1 MCFRL
6 QQFEYVEM
14 DLDLTPIPERSIQDA
29 RPPFV
34 TPTTSRFTRLLRSS
48 QENESFGMNETKEQ
62 WFTPTSNDFTPMV
75 LRSQCKASHE
85 KMAEFQEKNEELQEE
100 VRDLIE
106 KCDEGEK
113 RFAQL
118 TKEFEALE
126 KKNCATQDENS
137 FLKAM
142 ISSMR
147 AESSIAEETLKK
159 KNDDFDNLTKEF
171 LSLQEELN
179 NFKKVVS
186 PATNDGTISVVEKKM
201 TQLNLNRKKSFIA
214 RPVPNFD
221 KVARLPPVNKKKTTE
236 TKPFDVYNRPTRAS
250 INKQNT
256 TK

>member
-1 MCFRL
+1 
-6 QQFEYVEM
+6 M

-34 TPTTSRFTRLLRSS
+34 TPTTRFTRLLRSS
-48 QENESFGMNETKEQ
+48 QDNESFGMNETKEQ
-62 WFTPTSNDFTPMV
+62 WFTPTNDFTPMV

-85 KMAEFQEKNEELQEE
+85 KMAEFQERNEELQEE

-118 TKEFEALE
+118 TKEVEALQ
-126 KKNCATQDENS
+126 KKNCATEDENS

-186 PATNDGTISVVEKKM
+186 PATKDTISDIEKNM

-221 KVARLPPVNKKKTTE
+221 KVARLPPVNKKKSTE
-236 TKPFDVYNRPTRAS
+236 TKPFNVYNRPTRAS

>member
-1 MCFRL
+1 LCFRL

-62 WFTPTSNDFTPMV
+62 WFTPTSNDFTPML

-142 ISSMR
+142 NSSM
-147 AESSIAEETLKK
+147 A
-159 KNDDFDNLTKEF
+159 KEY

-186 PATNDGTISVVEKKM
+186 PAKNDGTISVVEKKM
-201 TQLNLNRKKSFIA
+201 TQVNLNRKKSFIA